1 MAVYKQSKMNL
12 KELFPGIIVRPVW
25 GEKIMMMLV
34 DIAPNA
40 EVPLH
45 SHPHEQAGRVLS
57 GSFWLSIDGKDF
69 LLQEGDHYVIPSGV
83 MHSAKGID
91 TPSLALDIFNPPREE
106 YKF

>member
-1 MAVYKQSKMNL
+1 MAVYKLSKMNL

-57 GSFWLSIDGKDF
+57 GSFWLSIDGNDF